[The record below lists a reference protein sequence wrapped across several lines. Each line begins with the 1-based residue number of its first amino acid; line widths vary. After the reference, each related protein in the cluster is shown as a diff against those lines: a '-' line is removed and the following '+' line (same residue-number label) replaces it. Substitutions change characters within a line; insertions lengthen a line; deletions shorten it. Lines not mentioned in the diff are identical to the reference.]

1 MRRKGGTGL
10 AERPAERRAEPGERR
25 LRDRGHGEGA
35 EGNGIAR
42 SQNTMPRPLILIPG
56 RGLAGGR
63 VCLLKLAR
71 PSVIILL
78 HQKGPGPA
86 LSRERPRSLT
96 SPPPAEAP
104 SRRAG
109 LARPPAPAP
118 LPRLSAPG
126 PPPRGR
132 AARGSRF
139 PHRARGVRVGRLGQ
153 LLHPPLEPWGEAGRG
168 GSAAPTGPGP
178 CPHGLLPRPVP
189 NPPPSRLRYPAPRPS
204 LGWRASGK
212 AAFAGRT
219 AGMGNG
225 LFAPPSWVG
234 FRLEPASRSRK
245 PEGNGCTGKPGRC
258 DPFCPPALPLFT
270 ARTGAAP
277 YPSRRGSSPTGT
289 LGAGLGT
296 ADVVGD

>member
-1 MRRKGGTGL
+1 
-10 AERPAERRAEPGERR
+10 
-25 LRDRGHGEGA
+25 
-35 EGNGIAR
+35 
-42 SQNTMPRPLILIPG
+42 MPRPLILIPG

-104 SRRAG
+104 VSAGGTCAAPRAG
-109 LARPPAPAP
+109 TAAPA
-118 LPRLSAPG
+118 LRS
-126 PPPRGR
+126 R
-132 AARGSRF
+132 AAPAGTRRPGKPVSSPR
-139 PHRARGVRVGRLGQ
+139 PGGVRAGRLGQ
-153 LLHPPLEPWGEAGRG
+153 LLHLLLEPWGQGGAGGG
-168 GSAAPTGPGP
+168 GSAAPAGPGP

-204 LGWRASGK
+204 LGWRVSGK

-219 AGMGNG
+219 AGMGKR
-225 LFAPPSWVG
+225 LFAPPSCVG

-258 DPFCPPALPLFT
+258 DPFYPPALPLFT
-270 ARTGAAP
+270 ARIGAAP
-277 YPSRRGSSPTGT
+277 YPSRRGSSLTGT

-296 ADVVGD
+296 ADVLGD